1 MGKLH
6 DKYELTITTLTPLH
20 IGTGNT
26 LRQGFD
32 YVTHHGQ
39 TWVFDADRLA
49 DMLYSQAPDAF
60 NRMLQG
66 VPASELIE
74 SDEFAPESPLF
85 RYVMRGEPRSE
96 GRGAVL
102 QELLKDPWDRPYI
115 PGSSLKGALRTALVV
130 YGWQQRKLNFN
141 LSSLNE
147 RGRAKY
153 AALSMEQS
161 VLNSPT
167 APGGMAPN
175 HDLLRALQVSDSTPG
190 DIGQVQLLNVQVA
203 VGENMDSPIELEAIP
218 AGLTF
223 TSTLTLDGF
232 LLKRGVPQQMGWD
245 KDQLSWLEDIPTV
258 VARFSNP
265 RLADEYEYWRN
276 SASPIR
282 SSFVKLVRTVE
293 ELDREHEFLLQLGWG
308 GGWTSKTFNRH
319 LTSNKDAFL
328 EVVKKY
334 RLDRKNKFQRGDRF
348 PKSRRIAVTS
358 SGRAGAPL
366 GWVRVRMERVK

>member
-6 DKYELTITTLTPLH
+6 DRYELTITTLTPLH

-49 DMLYSQAPDAF
+49 DMLYNQAPDAF
-60 NRMLQG
+60 DRMLQG
-66 VPASELIE
+66 APASELIE
-74 SDEFAPESPLF
+74 SDEFDPESSLF

-115 PGSSLKGALRTALVV
+115 PGSSLKGALRTALAVH
-130 YGWQQRKLNFN
+130 GWQKRNLNFN
-141 LSSLNE
+141 LSNLNE
-147 RGRAKY
+147 WGGAKY
-153 AALSMEQS
+153 AALPMEQS
-161 VLNSPT
+161 VLNSPD
-167 APGGMAPN
+167 APKRMAPN

-190 DIGQVQLLNVQVA
+190 KSGQVRLLNVQVA
-203 VGENMDSPIELEAIP
+203 VGEKMDSPIELEVIP
-218 AGLTF
+218 ADVSF
-223 TSTLTLDGF
+223 RATLTLDGF
-232 LLKRGVPQQMGWD
+232 LLKRGVPQPICWD
-245 KDQLSWLEDIPTV
+245 KDQLAWLEDIPTA
-258 VARFSNP
+258 VARFSNS
-265 RLADEYEYWRN
+265 RLADEIEYWRD

-282 SSFVKLVRTVE
+282 SSFVKLVRNVR
-293 ELDREHEFLLQLGWG
+293 ELDPEHEFLLQLGWG

-319 LTSNKDAFL
+319 LTGNKDAFF

-334 RLDRKNKFQRGDRF
+334 KLDRENKFQRGDHF
-348 PKSRRIAVTS
+348 PKSRRVAVTS
-358 SGRAGAPL
+358 SGQASAPL
-366 GWVRVRMERVK
+366 GWVRVRMERLK

>member
-1 MGKLH
+1 MAKMH
-6 DKYELTITTLTPLH
+6 IVYQLTIRTLSPLH
-20 IGTGNT
+20 IGTGNKL
-26 LRQGFD
+26 LRDYD
-32 YVTHHGQ
+32 YVACNGK
-39 TWVFDADRLA
+39 TWVIDQSVLGE
-49 DMLYSQAPDAF
+49 MLYEHDPGEFERMASGAPAAD
-60 NRMLQG
+60 
-66 VPASELIE
+66 LIH
-74 SDEFAPESPLF
+74 SNEFQEGSPLF

-115 PGSSLKGALRTALVV
+115 PGSSLKGALRTAFAVH
-130 YGWQQRKLNFN
+130 GWQQRKLNFS
-141 LSSLNE
+141 LGSLNE
-147 RGRAKY
+147 RGGAKY

-167 APGGMAPN
+167 APRGMAPN

-223 TSTLTLDGF
+223 TATLTLDGF
-232 LLKRGVPQQMGWD
+232 LLKRGVSQQMGWD
-245 KDQLSWLEDIPTV
+245 KDQLAWLEDIPTV

-265 RLADEYEYWRN
+265 RLADEIEYWRD

-293 ELDREHEFLLQLGWG
+293 ELDREHEFMLQLGWG

-334 RLDRKNKFQRGDRF
+334 RLDRKNKFQRGDSF

-366 GWVRVRMERVK
+366 GWVRVRMERVG